1 MTIRN
6 IGNYLKKK
14 YDCITVYAYPES
26 IDGTCEVMFYY
37 TLLTKDYKV
46 LTTEVNRRDVN
57 KRLYGKEYI
66 DWDNDKERIEAEK
79 FEAKKKYDCIT
90 VYAYPESIDGTCEVM
105 FYYTLLTKDSKLFVL
120 PIAEFR
126 HRCVVLFSLDKTKTT

>member
-14 YDCITVYAYPES
+14 YNCITVYAYPES

-46 LTTEVNRRDVN
+46 LITEVNRRDVN

-66 DWDNDKERIEAEK
+66 DWNNDKERIEAEK
-79 FEAKKKYDCIT
+79 FEANNKYAMYNLIEYMGVEKVNSKMEKKDFLENILTNRDRVKNLTAENVKIIT
-90 VYAYPESIDGTCEVM
+90 KMLKE
-105 FYYTLLTKDSKLFVL
+105 LQ
-120 PIAEFR
+120 
-126 HRCVVLFSLDKTKTT
+126 